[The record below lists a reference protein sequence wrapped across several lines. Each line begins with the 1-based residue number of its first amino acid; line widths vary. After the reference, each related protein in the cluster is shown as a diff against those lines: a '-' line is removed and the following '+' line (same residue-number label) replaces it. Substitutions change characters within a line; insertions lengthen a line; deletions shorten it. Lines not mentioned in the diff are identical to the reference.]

1 VKLLFENWR
10 RYLNEALE
18 YDPANAGVPAQDIPI
33 PPHLKEL
40 ADEVQRLDVK
50 VQKAYEQGDPSAD
63 DLNAEFAEKQ
73 HQLETA
79 LSELEGEPLIGGEE
93 SKYTTMNPSDLM
105 RQMASIYWH
114 YKERVPYQ
122 GVVITKEELIEFL
135 RAWAEG
141 YGWQLGGFKEDTTDE
156 QLLDAAKDSYERMQR
171 LKSKRT
177 R

>member
-1 VKLLFENWR
+1 MKLIFENWR
-10 RYLNEALE
+10 RFKEALE
-18 YDPANAGVPAQDIPI
+18 YDSANEGVPAQDIPM
-33 PPHLKEL
+33 PPHLKKL
-40 ADEVQRLDVK
+40 ADEVQRLDIE

-63 DLNAEFAEKQ
+63 DLNAKFAKKQ

-79 LSELEGEPLIGGEE
+79 LSELEGEPLTGGEE
-93 SKYTTMNPSDLM
+93 SKYTTMDPNDLM

-135 RAWAEG
+135 RAWAEE

-156 QLLDAAKDSYERMQR
+156 QLLDAAKDSYERVQK
-171 LKSKRT
+171 LKSKVAW
-177 R
+177 